1 MMHLISDADLMGKV
15 VQTVLEESEY
25 ERFRK
30 IARNKG
36 LKVKEAA
43 RSAIVH
49 WTKGLTPLDPNDE
62 FFRLK
67 PTDLGDPELSSKVDE
82 VLYGRRM
89 RR

>member
-1 MMHLISDADLMGKV
+1 MKKV
-15 VQTVLEESEY
+15 VQTLLEESEY
-25 ERFRK
+25 QHFRK
-30 IARNKG
+30 IAKGKG

-43 RSAIVH
+43 RSAILH
-49 WTKGLTPLDPNDE
+49 WTRELTPLDLNDR

-67 PTDLGDPELSSKVDE
+67 PADLGDPELSSKVDE